1 MGNDNWPE
9 VGEFVVCTVKNVTD
23 FGAYVELEEFGG
35 REGFIHISE
44 IKAGWVK
51 YVRDYVREGQK
62 IVCKVLNVDPSR
74 GHIDLSL
81 KDVNE
86 HQRRA
91 KIQEWKNEQ
100 KATKWLQFVAAETQT
115 DESEMRDLHEKL
127 VEEFGSA
134 YSAFEEAA
142 VEGEKAFKGI
152 KVNKEDLKSIIKI
165 AGENI
170 KLPFVDIAG
179 YVDLTCTLPNGI
191 EVIKQALSAANS
203 ISDVDG
209 EEVRL
214 EVSYTGAP
222 RYRIKVIAPDY
233 KKAESVLKKSAQTAV
248 DSISKLG
255 GHGIFKRHIESTKA

>member
-23 FGAYVELEEFGG
+23 FGAYVKLEEFGG

-100 KATKWLQFVAAETQT
+100 KAAKWVQFVAEETNP
-115 DESEMRDLHEKL
+115 DETTLETLHEKL

-134 YSAFEEAA
+134 YLAFEEAA
-142 VEGEKAFKGI
+142 IEGEKAFKGV
-152 KVNKEDLKSIIKI
+152 KVNKKYLKSIIKI

-179 YVDLTCTLPNGI
+179 YVDLTCNLPNGV
-191 EVIKQALSAANS
+191 EVIKQALSAATS
-203 ISDVDG
+203 VDDVDG
-209 EEVRL
+209 KDIRL
-214 EVSYTGAP
+214 EISYTGAP

-233 KKAESVLKKSAQTAV
+233 KKAESVLKKSAQIAV
-248 DSISKLG
+248 DTIAKLG
-255 GHGIFKRHIESTKA
+255 GHGTFKRHIESAKA